1 MLFSAAVVF
10 FFLFPQNDYLNLSGF
25 VFSSNANAVGG
36 AHVRLEQATAQQ
48 EWNLETKSDGTFRF
62 EKLPIGTYRIT
73 IRAEGYFETSAEVR
87 LESSK
92 TVEFT
97 LAPLETLKQEI
108 DVIARPEPINTDA
121 VAPQNVVNDE
131 VIQNLPFTGRQ
142 NFLNAL
148 SMMPGVLRDDSNQLH
163 IHGSNPDQIRYQLDG
178 LYVTDA
184 ASGGLGA
191 NIPIDAIESVDMD
204 LSNYSAEFGKAS
216 GGVVRVHSQFIGDKY
231 RFNITDFLPGWDFRQ
246 KAIAEFSPRLS
257 FSGPLV
263 HKKLWF
269 MYSSTVRY
277 IHSFLE
283 ELHTSADER
292 TRTQSSADQLLKL
305 QWNLRESHVL
315 TFEVLHNSEYL
326 GNWGLS
332 LVRPRE
338 TTTNTLRRAT
348 TLGVSDHHVVR
359 GKLFETNLQWTRRR
373 DSDLAK
379 GTEPLEIRP
388 WLWSGNYHSDE
399 RERARRLHTSETVA
413 WDQEAIGLKHR
424 FKAGGEFDWVASDIQ
439 LDRRPFNS
447 FDELNNLKS
456 VVTFEG
462 DNFARVRNH
471 EYGAFVQDRL
481 IFNPKLQVELGLR
494 YDRERVIGQNT
505 FGPRASFS
513 FLPLGTSRSKF
524 SGGIGLFYDNVP
536 LRSLQLPHLQ
546 RRFTTV
552 FNGGIPIS
560 SPEATDVRV
569 DPQLR
574 NPRSLHW
581 DVAWE
586 NEWAPRWVTRI
597 SYIEKTG
604 RDQVRIAAENN
615 ASSFDL
621 VFNNSG
627 VSHYHAVEVS
637 LDRPIRTNLRFLASY
652 VYSQAQAR
660 PGLSLDFPDPAI
672 ESVPEAAV
680 DWNTP
685 HRFVGW
691 GYFPL
696 PSHFSGSFSV
706 EARSGF
712 PWTAV
717 DDLNHI
723 VGEYNGRHLPVYFV
737 TNASVEKQLPIPMGR
752 GKRVALRV
760 GVTNLFNRFNP
771 RGVDT
776 NVNSPYFLS
785 LSDSSQR
792 HFSARV
798 RILKK

>member
-1 MLFSAAVVF
+1 
-10 FFLFPQNDYLNLSGF
+10 LNLTGL
-25 VFSSNANAVGG
+25 VLSSNASPVAG
-36 AHVRLEQATAQQ
+36 ANVHLELPTAQQ
-48 EWNLETKSDGTFRF
+48 QWDVEARPDGTFRF

-73 IRAEGYFETSAEVR
+73 IRVEGYFETSAEVR

-92 TVEFT
+92 TIEFT
-97 LAPLETLKQEI
+97 LAAAETLRQEV
-108 DVIARPEPINTDA
+108 DVIARPEPINTDS
-121 VAPQNVVNDE
+121 VSPQVPVNDE

-148 SMMPGVLRDDSNQLH
+148 SIMPGVLRDDTNQIH
-163 IHGSNPDQIRYQLDG
+163 IHGSSPDQIRYQLDG

-184 ASGGLGA
+184 STGALGA
-191 NIPIDAIESVDMD
+191 NIPIDSIESVDMD
-204 LSNYSAEFGKAS
+204 VANYSAEFGKAS

-263 HKKLWF
+263 QKKLWF
-269 MYSSTVRY
+269 MYSSTLRY

-283 ELHTSADER
+283 ELQTSADER

-338 TTTNTLRRAT
+338 ATTNTLRRST
-348 TLGVSDHHVVR
+348 TIGVSDRQVVR
-359 GKLFETNLQWTRRR
+359 GKLFETNLQWTRQR

-379 GTEPLEIRP
+379 GIEPLEIRP
-388 WLWSGNYHSDE
+388 GLWSGNYHSDE
-399 RERARRLHTSETVA
+399 RERARRFHAAESVA
-413 WDQEAIGLKHR
+413 WTQETGGLKHR

-447 FDELNNLKS
+447 FDELDNLKS
-456 VVTFEG
+456 LVTFEG
-462 DNFARVRNH
+462 NNFTSIRNQ
-471 EYGAFVQDRL
+471 EYGAFIQDRL

-505 FGPRASFS
+505 FGPRAGFS
-513 FLPLGTSRSKF
+513 YLPLGSARSKV

-552 FNGGIPIS
+552 YTGGTGTS
-560 SPEATDVRV
+560 SPAATDVRV
-569 DPQLR
+569 DPQLE
-574 NPRSLHW
+574 NPRALHW
-581 DVAWE
+581 NLAWE
-586 NEWAPRWVTRI
+586 NEWGPRWVTRI
-597 SYIEKTG
+597 NYIQKTG
-604 RDQVRIAAENN
+604 RDQVRIAAETNS
-615 ASSFDL
+615 SSFDM
-621 VFNNSG
+621 VFNNTG
-627 VSHYHAVEVS
+627 ISHYHAIEVT

-652 VYSQAQAR
+652 VYSDAKAR
-660 PGLSLDFPDPAI
+660 PGLSLEFPDPAI
-672 ESVPEAAV
+672 ERVPEAPV
-680 DWNTP
+680 DWNIP

-696 PSHFSGSFSV
+696 PSGFNASFSV

-712 PWTAV
+712 PWTAI
-717 DDLNHI
+717 DDLNYI
-723 VGEYNGRHLPVYFV
+723 VGGYNDHHLPIYFS
-737 TNASVEKQLPIPMGR
+737 TNASVEKQIPIPLGK

-771 RGVDT
+771 RSVDP
-776 NVNSPYFLS
+776 NVNSPYFRW
-785 LSDSSQR
+785 LSDSSDR